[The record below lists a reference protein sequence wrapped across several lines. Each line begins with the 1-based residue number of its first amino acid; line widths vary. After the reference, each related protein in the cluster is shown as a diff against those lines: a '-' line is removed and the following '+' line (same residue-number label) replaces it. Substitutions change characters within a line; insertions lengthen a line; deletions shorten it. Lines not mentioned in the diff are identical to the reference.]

1 MSCVRVSGLPCAL
14 APNLSSKV
22 CHLIRGNVYS
32 TTYFALRIEGHIHQ
46 FPIQFICNVDRVK
59 SFHVNVEC
67 PTATGGY
74 DWFSISFPQLSCF
87 TIARPWNLCDLWTE
101 IRLRPTFFRLFS
113 LAAHRLL
120 LFRLVNICMGKFKP
134 IFRQTPK
141 MSPFLSILFSIP
153 HSFNKISLFA
163 FGPFY
168 HIMQLYPMVFVMSGC
183 ADVFQPERWK
193 ALFTKGPYVNDI
205 S

>member
-74 DWFSISFPQLSCF
+74 DWFFHLISAALVLHDRSTLKFV
-87 TIARPWNLCDLWTE
+87 RPLN
-101 IRLRPTFFRLFS
+101 
-113 LAAHRLL
+113 
-120 LFRLVNICMGKFKP
+120 
-134 IFRQTPK
+134 
-141 MSPFLSILFSIP
+141 
-153 HSFNKISLFA
+153 
-163 FGPFY
+163 
-168 HIMQLYPMVFVMSGC
+168 
-183 ADVFQPERWK
+183 
-193 ALFTKGPYVNDI
+193 
-205 S
+205 